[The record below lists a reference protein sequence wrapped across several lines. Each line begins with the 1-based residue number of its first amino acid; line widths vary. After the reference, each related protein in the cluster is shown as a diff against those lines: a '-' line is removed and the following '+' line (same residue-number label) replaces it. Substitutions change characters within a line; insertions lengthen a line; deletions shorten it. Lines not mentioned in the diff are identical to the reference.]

1 MMYQNRRVEIR
12 IARNEDAQAIAE
24 IYAPIVD
31 GTHISFEE
39 VAPTAEQMRERI
51 QATGS
56 NYPWLVAVANDV
68 VLGYAYATAHRSRSA
83 YRWSTDC
90 SVYVAE
96 HARRSGIA
104 KALYRNLFAC
114 LREQRYHN
122 VFAGVTLP
130 NEASVALHRSL
141 GFTHVGIYRRVG
153 YKAGAWRDTSWW
165 QLCLVQSDASPD
177 EPLPVAANFP
187 FRA

>member
-1 MMYQNRRVEIR
+1 MMYENNPVEIR
-12 IARNEDAQAIAE
+12 IACNEDAQAIAA
-24 IYAPIVD
+24 IYAPIVHD
-31 GTHISFEE
+31 THISFEE

-51 QATGS
+51 EATRS
-56 NYPWLVAVANDV
+56 KYPWLVAVAGDV

-90 SVYVAE
+90 SVYVAAQ
-96 HARRSGIA
+96 ARRGGIG

-114 LREQRYHN
+114 LTEQRYHN

-130 NEASVALHRSL
+130 NDASIALHRSL
-141 GFTHVGIYRRVG
+141 GFTHVGVYRRVG

-165 QLCLVQSDASPD
+165 QLRLLQSDASPD
-177 EPLPVAANFP
+177 EPLPVTANFQ